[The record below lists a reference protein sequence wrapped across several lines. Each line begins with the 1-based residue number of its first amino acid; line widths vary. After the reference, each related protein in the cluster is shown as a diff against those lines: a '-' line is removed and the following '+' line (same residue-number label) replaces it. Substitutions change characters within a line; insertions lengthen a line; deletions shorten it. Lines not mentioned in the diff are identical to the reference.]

1 MCVHVFRVPGKMP
14 NGTLVWVDRQLS
26 HTCVLVDPC
35 LFQEG
40 RLTDA
45 AVAVINEA
53 LAVHVPG
60 LTLRSAPSCERPLL
74 RAVAG

>member
-14 NGTLVWVDRQLS
+14 NGTLVWVDRQLL
-26 HTCVLVDPC
+26 HTCVLVDPS
-35 LFQEG
+35 LFCEG
-40 RLTDA
+40 RLTDG
-45 AVAVINEA
+45 AVTAIDAA
-53 LAVHVPG
+53 LAIHVPG

>member
-26 HTCVLVDPC
+26 HTCVLVDAG
-35 LFQEG
+35 LFHEG
-40 RLTDA
+40 RLTDRA
-45 AVAVINEA
+45 AAAIDEA
-53 LAVHVPG
+53 LAIHVPG
-60 LTLRSAPSCERPLL
+60 LTLRSAPSCERPVL